1 MREDNR
7 VTDLAKRLAATAGGD
22 PDKLAQALE
31 GEVVP
36 GTGGSAAMLLVR
48 IADEAG
54 AEYFKSEDEQGYVS
68 IPVGKG
74 LATFRL
80 DPKEDGRKG
89 FSMWLRSRFLEEQ
102 DKTPPTNA
110 MAEALRTLEAKALAK
125 GVCRQ
130 IFQRVGE
137 AEGNLYIDLGD
148 DSFEVVRV
156 TPTGWSVMESSP
168 VRFYRARGAKP
179 LPRPLGAGSIEDLR
193 RLVNIKDDS
202 DWVLLVSFL
211 VGCFKPKGPYPILV
225 LQGPHGSGKS
235 TLSSLIGRLVDPNRA
250 DRLSIPRNEQD
261 LFVVASQLH
270 LLTFDNLSGMPAWLS
285 DALCRMSTGGG
296 YGVRSLYTNDD
307 LAIFSVCRP
316 VIINGIDDLAG
327 RYDLQDRSIVIHLER
342 INEDAARTNETL
354 DSDVTAMA
362 PRIFGAILDV
372 LSHILATKDTVQP
385 ARLPRMA
392 DFALWLMAA
401 EPAMGWKPGTFMR
414 SLDAN
419 RREAT
424 EVAMD
429 SDPVATAIREMIG
442 KSKVWTGTV
451 TDLMAELASRNPA
464 LSSDRSFPRSAK
476 AMSNALQR
484 LKTPL
489 QQSGIE
495 IARHLRRANGRIL
508 TISKPADANI
518 DHHRHSSLDEPD
530 AAAYQDSEPRQRMT
544 DDGSDESARTWG
556 AERQDD
562 DRRGILFD
570 DDTD

>member
-1 MREDNR
+1 
-7 VTDLAKRLAATAGGD
+7 
-22 PDKLAQALE
+22 
-31 GEVVP
+31 
-36 GTGGSAAMLLVR
+36 
-48 IADEAG
+48 
-54 AEYFKSEDEQGYVS
+54 
-68 IPVGKG
+68 
-74 LATFRL
+74 
-80 DPKEDGRKG
+80 
-89 FSMWLRSRFLEEQ
+89 
-102 DKTPPTNA
+102 
-110 MAEALRTLEAKALAK
+110 
-125 GVCRQ
+125 
-130 IFQRVGE
+130 
-137 AEGNLYIDLGD
+137 
-148 DSFEVVRV
+148 V